1 MIPKSLVAASFKP
14 FVLSVLAEGES
25 YGYEIIQRIHAMSH
39 GKIKW
44 ATSTLYPVLHSLE
57 NQGLLA
63 SNWRAVEDAPRRKYY
78 CLTAKG
84 HRALSIEKEHWMD
97 VHEALMKLWHPT
109 QPVGLNLALD

>member
-25 YGYEIIQRIHAMSH
+25 YGYHIIQRIHSLSD
-39 GKIKW
+39 GKLKW

-57 NQGLLA
+57 NQGLLE

-78 CLTAKG
+78 RLTDKG
-84 HRALSIEKEHWMD
+84 LRALSTEREHWMD
-97 VHEALMKLWHPT
+97 VHLALMKLW
-109 QPVGLNLALD
+109 QPRPDYNLAID